1 VWSAPE
7 VAKQANR
14 FERLLVRVPEAYWLV
29 KDYGVQRPGVL
40 VLAPDG
46 RKVDALE
53 VLGTDPEAEAAALA
67 TTLELAVEADP
78 PEEALPAGAQV
89 TLRLR
94 PLEGVAAPAEAVRGG
109 AIAAGR
115 ALPGVSKAA
124 WREGVLHVIGR
135 RLWLRPGPLVKAVK
149 GAGVEA
155 ACTSHSER
163 TLVLEALPDTPSTM
177 AKCMKMEQ
185 TPAVVL
191 AAPDLAAKAI
201 RFLLRNDVQV
211 DLHRLIERAGYR
223 LKPQRK

>member
-78 PEEALPAGAQV
+78 SEEALPAGAQL

-94 PLEGVAAPAEAVRGG
+94 PRDGAAAPAEAAR
-109 AIAAGR
+109 AKAATAVA
-115 ALPGVSKAA
+115 ALPGVSKAE
-124 WREGVLHVIGR
+124 WRDGALHVIGA
-135 RLWLRPGPLVKAVK
+135 RLWLRPGVLVAAVK

-155 ACTSHSER
+155 QCASHTEQ
-163 TLVLEALPDTPSTM
+163 TLMLEALPDTPSTM

-191 AAPDLAAKAI
+191 AAPDLAARSI

-211 DLHRLIERAGYR
+211 DLHRLIEQAGYR
-223 LKPQRK
+223 LQPKRK